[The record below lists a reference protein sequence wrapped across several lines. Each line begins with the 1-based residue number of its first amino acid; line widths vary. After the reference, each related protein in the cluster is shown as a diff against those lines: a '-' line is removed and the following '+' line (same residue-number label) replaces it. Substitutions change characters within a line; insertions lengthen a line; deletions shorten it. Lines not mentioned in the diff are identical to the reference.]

1 MGTVSVNSR
10 GDWISCYAES
20 RMEDASARIITVL
33 NRKGGVGKTHVC
45 WLAASVALERGQRTL
60 LVDLDPQGN
69 LSGSFLKDDAVSP
82 GVEQLFDPSSDI
94 NLRSLIRRTEF
105 AGIDLVPSSGCLE
118 SFNLT
123 ESAEWEATDLQLV
136 LAEALPDAARD
147 YDLILLDCPPSLS
160 LTSTAALC
168 ASDFVIIPL
177 EAARWGALG
186 TQRIVA
192 AMETIQHRFNSRLQL
207 LGYVVSRFKARRA
220 YQQTYLTEL
229 RKHFGDDAFEEVI
242 PDLAAF
248 EKAVTDRVP
257 LTLHSPTSHAS
268 RIARR
273 FFDELEARSER
284 LARSRRTVGQ
294 RRLRKPASV
303 SV

>member
-1 MGTVSVNSR
+1 MKDT
-10 GDWISCYAES
+10 
-20 RMEDASARIITVL
+20 ASARVITVL

-45 WLAASVALERGQRTL
+45 WLVASVALERGCRTL

-69 LSGSFLKDDAVSP
+69 LSASFLSDGEVSP
-82 GVEQLFDPSSDI
+82 GVEQLFDPSVDPNI
-94 NLRSLIRRTEF
+94 RTLIRHTEF
-105 AGIDLVPSSGCLE
+105 DGIDILPSSGRLE
-118 SFNLT
+118 AFNLT
-123 ESAEWEATDLQLV
+123 DSEQWEAADLQLV
-136 LAEALPDAARD
+136 LAEALPEVAAD
-147 YDLILLDCPPSLS
+147 YDLILMDCPPSLS

-186 TQRIVA
+186 TQHIIA
-192 AMETIQHRFNSRLQL
+192 AMDSICSRFNSRLQL

-229 RKHFGDDAFEEVI
+229 RKHFGIDAFEAVI

-248 EKAVTDRVP
+248 EKAVTDRMP
-257 LTLHSPTSHAS
+257 LTLHSPSSHAAQ
-268 RIARR
+268 IARR
-273 FFDELEARSER
+273 FFEEIEARTER
-284 LARSRRTVGQ
+284 LTRSRRKVRQ
-294 RRLRKPASV
+294 RSLRKSSTV

>member
-1 MGTVSVNSR
+1 MT
-10 GDWISCYAES
+10 DTT
-20 RMEDASARIITVL
+20 SARIITVL

-45 WLAASVALERGQRTL
+45 WLAASVAMERGLRTL

-69 LSGSFLKDDAVSP
+69 LSGSFLSDDELSP
-82 GVEQLFDPSSDI
+82 GVEQLFDPSADADV
-94 NLRSLIRRTEF
+94 RTLIRHTEF
-105 AGIDLVPSSGCLE
+105 DGIDLLPSSGRLE
-118 SFNLT
+118 AFNLT
-123 ESAEWEATDLQLV
+123 DSEQWEAADLQLV
-136 LAEALPDAARD
+136 LAEALPEVAPD

-186 TQRIVA
+186 TQHIVA
-192 AMETIQHRFNSRLQL
+192 AMESIQSRFNSRLQL

-229 RKHFGDDAFEEVI
+229 QKHFGVDAFEVVI

-248 EKAVTDRVP
+248 EKAVTDRIP
-257 LTLHSPTSHAS
+257 LTLHSPSSHAA

-273 FFDELEARSER
+273 FFDEIEARRQR
-284 LARSRRTVGQ
+284 LTRSRRTVGQ
-294 RRLRKPASV
+294 RRLRKSPAISV
-303 SV
+303 